1 MFIVNQDRN
10 EIINTD
16 NVVRIFVENEVRIV
30 AETSGGDNIMLGMY
44 IKRENKAQGVFEEII
59 KSMFVPNLV
68 AVNTIV
74 TDDYAEKFKNLRI
87 GPWGIAVGP
96 GEDIRPYSRE
106 VFYMPEE

>member
-10 EIINTD
+10 EIINAD
-16 NVVRIFVENEVRIV
+16 NVVRIFVENEVRIM

-44 IKRENKAQGVFEEII
+44 VKHEGKAQGVFEEII
-59 KSMFVPNLV
+59 KTMFVPNLV

-74 TDDYAEKFKNLRI
+74 TDDYADKFKNLCS

-96 GEDIRPYSRE
+96 GEYIRPYSRE
-106 VFYMPEE
+106 AFYMPEE